1 MERKRAGEN
10 ESSKRRATPGI
21 HLGRSDGS
29 GVNSWCVVGCVKT
42 RKEEP
47 TRVTEK
53 IYIYIYIDISL
64 SSFKRDRERWRE
76 GSKGGDLG
84 IWVGGDTCNF
94 SGSSIQRALTRP
106 CRWWGADVS
115 GFDCEVDL

>member
-1 MERKRAGEN
+1 MCGGVCEDEKGRANKGNRKN
-10 ESSKRRATPGI
+10 
-21 HLGRSDGS
+21 
-29 GVNSWCVVGCVKT
+29 
-42 RKEEP
+42 
-47 TRVTEK
+47 
-53 IYIYIYIDISL
+53 IYIDISL

-94 SGSSIQRALTRP
+94 SGSSIQRALTSP